1 MSRDRTV
8 GSADLAV
15 DLDGTLL
22 ATDTLIE
29 GAIRALFN
37 RPGDLLAA
45 GRALP
50 RGRAHVK
57 SALAA
62 HSRDGMNTYPVRA
75 ELAAWLTEQS
85 AAGRRLHLVTAADA
99 SVAEAAAAR
108 FGLFASVIASQN
120 GVNLKGAA
128 KRDALQQRFPDG
140 FSYAGDCAADLPIF
154 EAAQTAVLAGHRPAL
169 TREVAAR
176 GRAVEAAFPRRPA
189 GLRGLIKAMRIHQW
203 TKNLLMFIPLLLSG
217 VFDAKPLLSV
227 SLGFLLMGFSASGTY
242 IINDLADLD
251 SDRRHPTK
259 QQRLLASGAL
269 SIANG
274 MVLALALTGIGVLGG
289 FLLSPAFGAI
299 QVLYI
304 ATTLSYSLW
313 LKRMAMIDVAVLAV
327 LYALRL
333 GMGAALAEVDLSHW
347 LVIFALT
354 FFLSL
359 SLAKRQTEIVKA
371 AAVGEGPIPGRG
383 YRTSDAVLTLS
394 MGLASGMM
402 ALLVMNMFLIFQA
415 FMQANYLHP
424 QMLWFA
430 PFITFLWLSR
440 IWLIAARGELDDDP
454 VVFAIK
460 DRISLALGG
469 ILLACVLTAV
479 I

>member
-1 MSRDRTV
+1 
-8 GSADLAV
+8 
-15 DLDGTLL
+15 
-22 ATDTLIE
+22 
-29 GAIRALFN
+29 
-37 RPGDLLAA
+37 
-45 GRALP
+45 
-50 RGRAHVK
+50 
-57 SALAA
+57 
-62 HSRDGMNTYPVRA
+62 
-75 ELAAWLTEQS
+75 
-85 AAGRRLHLVTAADA
+85 
-99 SVAEAAAAR
+99 
-108 FGLFASVIASQN
+108 
-120 GVNLKGAA
+120 
-128 KRDALQQRFPDG
+128 
-140 FSYAGDCAADLPIF
+140 
-154 EAAQTAVLAGHRPAL
+154 
-169 TREVAAR
+169 
-176 GRAVEAAFPRRPA
+176 
-189 GLRGLIKAMRIHQW
+189 
-203 TKNLLMFIPLLLSG
+203 
-217 VFDAKPLLSV
+217 
-227 SLGFLLMGFSASGTY
+227 MGFSASGTY